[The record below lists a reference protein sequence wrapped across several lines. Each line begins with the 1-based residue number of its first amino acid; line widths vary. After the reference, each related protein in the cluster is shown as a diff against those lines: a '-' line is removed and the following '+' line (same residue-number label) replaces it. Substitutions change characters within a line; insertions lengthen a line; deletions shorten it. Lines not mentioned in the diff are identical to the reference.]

1 MIALS
6 TGCGGSLKSTVRSP
20 SSTTAHMG
28 NSTVALVMADE
39 DGDVRPYCTGVW
51 VTEDEILTANH
62 CVEAVA
68 RHLYDVDEETPV
80 DPVGVKIHYIVEK
93 EAVLGEEPTAMHL
106 GHVKAVNE
114 DNDLALIKVEL
125 SGVPTHEYADVAD
138 ELPALGER
146 VLCVGHPRGLYWS
159 YVQGVVSAYRKS
171 MPGMDKGGP
180 FVQVSAPVWFGN
192 SGGGVFDTS
201 GRLVGI
207 ASFITKAPNTAFYI
221 HADNIKK
228 FLAEWK

>member
-1 MIALS
+1 
-6 TGCGGSLKSTVRSP
+6 
-20 SSTTAHMG
+20 MG
-28 NSTVALVMADE
+28 DSTVALVMADE

-51 VTEDEILTANH
+51 ISQDEILTANH

-68 RHLYDVDEETPV
+68 RHLYDVDEDTPV
-80 DPVGVKIHYIVEK
+80 DAVGVPIHYIVEK
-93 EAVLGEEPTAMHL
+93 EARLGEEPTAQHL
-106 GHVKAVNE
+106 GYVKAVNE
-114 DNDLALIKVEL
+114 DNDLALVKVETT
-125 SGVPTHEYADVAD
+125 GMPAHEFAEVAD
-138 ELPALGER
+138 EMPALGEKI
-146 VLCVGHPRGLYWS
+146 LCVGHPRGLYWS
-159 YVQGVVSAYRKS
+159 YVQGLVSAYRKS
-171 MPGMDKGGP
+171 MPNMDKGGP

-201 GRLVGI
+201 GKLVGI